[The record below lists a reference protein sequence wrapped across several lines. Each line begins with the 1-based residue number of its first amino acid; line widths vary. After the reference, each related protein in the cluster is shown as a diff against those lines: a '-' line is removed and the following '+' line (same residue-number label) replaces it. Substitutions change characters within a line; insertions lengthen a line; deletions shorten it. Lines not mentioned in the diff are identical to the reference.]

1 MPDKKMRLMPLFLPM
16 FLEMLFTML
25 SGMVDTFMLATEGDQ
40 AVGAVGTASSYISVF
55 LTMFTIVSSGML
67 AVMTQYIGARK
78 PGVAQQTLRLGML
91 VNLGVGLVVMV
102 LLCFCGEFILDAV
115 GIARDLREPA
125 RVYMQTVGA
134 FSVCSALIPIYS
146 SYLRAFGHTATT
158 LTASVFAN
166 IMNLG
171 MNALFLYVLDLG
183 VFGIAMA
190 TGISRLINLIWVWV
204 ASRRRVSVVH
214 LQKKQSNREI
224 LRKILLVG
232 LPGALESCMYNF
244 TVMIVIS
251 LLNRMDSTGTQAIAR
266 AYASQIVNFSLC
278 AGCSLAHAN
287 AILAGWKIGAG
298 RQEECDRQTRKNA
311 VIGIVVGGCTA
322 GVFALFARPILGLF
336 TQDPQMI
343 SLVRILLVIDVV
355 LEMGRAVNMVFGFTL
370 KATGDAAYPLIIAVV
385 FNFLFAVGGTWF
397 FGICLGWMAVGAY
410 VGMML
415 DECTRALFMFLR
427 WNKGL
432 WKKKDLI
439 SDY

>member
-1 MPDKKMRLMPLFLPM
+1 MPDKKIRLIPLFLPM

-25 SGMVDTFMLATEGDQ
+25 AGMVDTFMLATEGDQ

-67 AVMTQYIGARK
+67 AVMTQYIGAKR
-78 PGVAQQTLRLGML
+78 PGVAQQTLRLGMM
-91 VNLGVGLVVMV
+91 VNLGVGLGVMV
-102 LLCFCGEFILDAV
+102 LLCFCAEPILDAI
-115 GIARDLREPA
+115 GIARDLREWA
-125 RVYMQTVGA
+125 AVYMRTVGV

-158 LTASVFAN
+158 LVASVFAN
-166 IMNLG
+166 VMNLV
-171 MNALFLYVLDLG
+171 MNAVFLYVLDMG
-183 VFGIAMA
+183 VFGIALS
-190 TGISRLINLIWVWV
+190 TGISRLINLVWVW
-204 ASRRRVSVVH
+204 ASARRRVPIVH
-214 LQKKQSNREI
+214 NEKKLPNREI
-224 LRKILLVG
+224 FRKIILVG
-232 LPGALESCMYNF
+232 LPGALESCVYNL

-287 AILAGWKIGAG
+287 AIIVGWKIGAG
-298 RQEECDRQTRKNA
+298 RLEECNRETRKNA
-311 VIGIVVGGCTA
+311 FIGIAVGGCTA
-322 GVFALFARPILGLF
+322 GVFALFAKPILGLF

-343 SLVRILLVIDVV
+343 SLVQILLIIDIA

-370 KATGDAAYPLIIAVV
+370 KATGDAAYPLTIAVV
-385 FNFLFAVGGTWF
+385 FNFLWAVGGTWF
-397 FGICLGWMAVGAY
+397 FGMQLGWMVVGAY

-415 DECTRALFMFLR
+415 DECTRALFMYLR

-432 WKKKDLI
+432 WMNKNLI
-439 SDY
+439 SGD

>member
-1 MPDKKMRLMPLFLPM
+1 MPDKKIRLMPLFLPI

-25 SGMVDTFMLATEGDQ
+25 AGMVDTFMLATEGDQ

-67 AVMTQYIGARK
+67 AVMTQYIGARR

-91 VNLGVGLVVMV
+91 VNLGVGFAVMV
-102 LLCFCGEFILDAV
+102 LLCFFAEPILDAV
-115 GIARDLREPA
+115 GIARDLREHA
-125 RVYMQTVGA
+125 RIYMQTVGV

-146 SYLRAFGHTATT
+146 SYLRAFGHTSTT
-158 LTASVFAN
+158 LVASVFGN
-166 IMNLG
+166 VMNLLL
-171 MNALFLYVLDLG
+171 NAVFLYVLDMG
-183 VFGIAMA
+183 VFGIALA
-190 TGISRLINLIWVWV
+190 TGLSRLINLFWVWI
-204 ASRRRVSVVH
+204 ASRRRIPPIPNGEKMPNKD
-214 LQKKQSNREI
+214 LLKKIVR
-224 LRKILLVG
+224 VG
-232 LPGALESCMYNF
+232 LPGALESCMYNL
-244 TVMIVIS
+244 TIMLVIS

-278 AGCSLAHAN
+278 AACSLAHAN
-287 AILAGWKIGAG
+287 AIIVGWKIGAG
-298 RQEECDRQTRKNA
+298 RLEECDRDTRKNA
-311 VIGIVVGGCTA
+311 IIGIVVAGCTA
-322 GVFALFARPILGLF
+322 GVFALFAKPILSVF

-343 SLVRILLVIDVV
+343 SLVQMLLTIDIL

-370 KATGDAAYPLIIAVV
+370 KATGDAAYPLIIAVI
-385 FNFLFAVGGTWF
+385 FNFLCAVAGTWF

-432 WKKKDLI
+432 WMNKNLI
-439 SDY
+439 SDE

>member
-1 MPDKKMRLMPLFLPM
+1 MPDKKIRLMPLFLPI

-25 SGMVDTFMLATEGDQ
+25 AGMVDTFMLATEGDQ

-67 AVMTQYIGARK
+67 AVMTQYIGARR

-91 VNLGVGLVVMV
+91 VNLGVGFAVMV
-102 LLCFCGEFILDAV
+102 LLCFFAEPILDAV
-115 GIARDLREPA
+115 GIARDLREHA
-125 RVYMQTVGA
+125 RIYMQTVGV

-146 SYLRAFGHTATT
+146 SYLRAFGHTSTT
-158 LTASVFAN
+158 LVASVFGN
-166 IMNLG
+166 VMNLLL
-171 MNALFLYVLDLG
+171 NAVFLYVLDMG
-183 VFGIAMA
+183 VFGIALA
-190 TGISRLINLIWVWV
+190 TGLSRLLNLLWVWI
-204 ASRRRVSVVH
+204 ASRRRIPPAPNGEKMPNKD
-214 LQKKQSNREI
+214 LLKKIVR
-224 LRKILLVG
+224 VG
-232 LPGALESCMYNF
+232 LPGALESCMYNL
-244 TVMIVIS
+244 TVMLVIS

-278 AGCSLAHAN
+278 AGCALAHAN
-287 AILAGWKIGAG
+287 AIIVGWKIGAG
-298 RQEECDRQTRKNA
+298 RLEECDRETRKNA
-311 VIGIVVGGCTA
+311 IIGIVVGGCTA
-322 GVFALFARPILGLF
+322 GVFALFAKPILSIF

-343 SLVRILLVIDVV
+343 SLVQMLLTIDIL

-370 KATGDAAYPLIIAVV
+370 KATGDAAYPLIIAVI
-385 FNFLFAVGGTWF
+385 FNFLCAVAGTWF

-432 WKKKDLI
+432 WMNKNLI
-439 SDY
+439 SDE